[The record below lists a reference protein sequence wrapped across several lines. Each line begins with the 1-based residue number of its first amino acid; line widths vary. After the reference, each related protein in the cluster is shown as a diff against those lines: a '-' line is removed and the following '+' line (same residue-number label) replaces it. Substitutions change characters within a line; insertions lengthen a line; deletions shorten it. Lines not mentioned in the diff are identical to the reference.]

1 MADSDQGREAA
12 PATEPLSEPV
22 RVVLAALNSLKFG
35 AIQLTVHEG
44 KLVQVDITE
53 RKRFSN

>member
-1 MADSDQGREAA
+1 MTESDQGREAA
-12 PATEPLSEPV
+12 PTNEPLSEPV

-44 KLVQVDITE
+44 RLVQVDITE
-53 RKRFSN
+53 RKRFTN

>member
-1 MADSDQGREAA
+1 MTDFDQVRERA
-12 PATEPLSEPV
+12 PATEPLSDPV
-22 RVVLAALNSLKFG
+22 RYVLAALNSLKFG

-53 RKRFSN
+53 RKRFTS

>member
-1 MADSDQGREAA
+1 MSEESGRRSSGVDND
-12 PATEPLSEPV
+12 PLPESIKS
-22 RVVLAALNSLKFG
+22 VLDALGQLKFG

-53 RKRFSN
+53 RKRFTS

>member
-1 MADSDQGREAA
+1 MTDPDYAGAEQLGN
-12 PATEPLSEPV
+12 EPLSEPV
-22 RVVLAALNSLKFG
+22 RLVLDALKSLRFG
-35 AIQLTVHEG
+35 AVQLTVHDG